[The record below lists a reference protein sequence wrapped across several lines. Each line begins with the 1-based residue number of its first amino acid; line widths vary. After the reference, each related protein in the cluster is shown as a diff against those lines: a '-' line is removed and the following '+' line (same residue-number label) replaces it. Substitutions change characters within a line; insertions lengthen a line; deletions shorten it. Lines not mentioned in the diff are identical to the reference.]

1 METQKFTI
9 NDLIL
14 LEKSLYAF
22 QQKQINLGYIKNDE
36 IDMLMLK
43 IKQAINPEIYSD
55 ND

>member
-1 METQKFTI
+1 MKTEKFTT
-9 NDLIL
+9 NDLRL
-14 LEKSLYAF
+14 LERALYAF